1 MNWKC
6 QALTKTGKQCSRNAT
21 EKGCYLHCSQ
31 HSLSSN
37 LDTLD
42 INSLKDLTKHYDNA
56 FNMNLSNL
64 KKNGK
69 K

>member
-1 MNWKC
+1 MDWKC
-6 QALTKTGKQCSRNAT
+6 QALTKTGKRCSRNAT

-31 HSLSSN
+31 HS
-37 LDTLD
+37 DTLD
-42 INSLKDLTKHYDNA
+42 IDSLKDLTKHYDNA